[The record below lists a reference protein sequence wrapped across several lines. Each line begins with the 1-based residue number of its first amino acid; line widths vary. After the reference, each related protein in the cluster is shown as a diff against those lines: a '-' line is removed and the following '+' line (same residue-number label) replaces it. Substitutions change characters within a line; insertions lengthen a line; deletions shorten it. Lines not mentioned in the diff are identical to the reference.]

1 MRTKRLMARL
11 MLSTL
16 VSVATVGV
24 AVTPGLGQDGVL
36 DRAREAGRLTV
47 GMSSGAP
54 IGFLDEAGQPQGLM
68 VDICKE
74 MIAREGIAQLEVFL
88 MPFSSIIPALSSNR
102 VDLGCDS
109 FFPTD
114 ERKLVVD
121 FTDIVFYNSETLV
134 VARGNPRGIT
144 GLEDLQGVSAGSFEG
159 TVWIDWLQELN
170 AGGANID
177 VRAYP
182 SPTELLADV
191 AAGRLDAAIVDGIV
205 AGYAIN
211 QNPDLTIEIVE
222 TYQPRDKEANAVA
235 MPVRKDTPDVRE
247 AINATLAA
255 MREDGS
261 LAALFEKYGLS
272 PASFYLDL
280 P

>member
-261 LAALFEKYGLS
+261 LAELFEKYGLS